1 MQKDGKNF
9 IVGLSLNFQHDG
21 LVVNSIRGLYPK
33 DLHEWLTWI
42 QDGKTLYLNKEKVQN
57 LIAQQRRDLADV
69 SYLDLNSINNIIQNF
84 ENPSVS
90 SKNPENS
97 SGEVQFSKAG
107 DLQTEQESKKQKNST
122 VAKSSTG
129 LSQPFPDYRGLTGD
143 EKLIASAALQY
154 VEHITNIAPSNNI
167 VNRAIGEIKKFL
179 EKIKDGQHLSV
190 NNFIINSAAS
200 LAKV

>member
-33 DLHEWLTWI
+33 DLHKWLTWI

-57 LIAQQRRDLADV
+57 LIAQQRTNLADV
-69 SYLDLNSINNIIQNF
+69 NNLDLNSINNIIQNF

-97 SGEVQFSKAG
+97 SGGVQFSKPG
-107 DLQTEQESKKQKNST
+107 DLQTEQYAVENKMPDVPDGIDLKSASQVRNYLREAFAGRKFRIDSDGRLVAIDFPGIRSGLEKRGKSRQSLFDMENIVKNSYP
-122 VAKSSTG
+122 VG
-129 LSQPFPDYRGLTGD
+129 YEFVDL
-143 EKLIASAALQY
+143 
-154 VEHITNIAPSNNI
+154 
-167 VNRAIGEIKKFL
+167 
-179 EKIKDGQHLSV
+179 
-190 NNFIINSAAS
+190 
-200 LAKV
+200 

>member
-57 LIAQQRRDLADV
+57 LIAQQRRNLADV

-84 ENPSVS
+84 ENPSIS

-97 SGEVQFSKAG
+97 SGGVQFSMSG
-107 DLQTEQESKKQKNST
+107 DLDLGDTS
-122 VAKSSTG
+122 
-129 LSQPFPDYRGLTGD
+129 LSPEDYRRSIDPLFDFVMEYTDG
-143 EKLIASAALQY
+143 
-154 VEHITNIAPSNNI
+154 I
-167 VNRAIGEIKKFL
+167 VNPGPDHIGEDFDGSYISEAYNKFSTKRKQGKK
-179 EKIKDGQHLSV
+179 ESV
-190 NNFIINSAAS
+190 I
-200 LAKV
+200 